1 MQLNYTSG
9 GATLVVTG
17 AVPVQIIS
25 PAITNGQFQF
35 GFNTI
40 SNRSYTVQ
48 YKDDLT
54 SGNWTFLTNFTG
66 NGSYWQAPPPLPL
79 VPQRFFRVSNP

>member
-1 MQLNYTSG
+1 MGYTPY

-25 PAITNGQFQF
+25 PAVTSGQFQF

-40 SNRSYTVQ
+40 SNRNDTVQ
-48 YKDDLT
+48 YKDNFA
-54 SGNWTFLTNFTG
+54 SGAWTFLTNFTG
-66 NGSYWQAPPPLPL
+66 NGSSWQPPPLVPV
-79 VPQRFFRVSNP
+79 VPQRFYRVGNP